1 MVWLSRG
8 HHWAVLG
15 PRVALSG
22 AIREREIN
30 EKQFG
35 VQHFCLNVSVLGAS
49 WRQFLGP
56 LGERLGCILEASGGR
71 IGSSFWASWG
81 PPGSLLGG
89 SWGPLGAS
97 WRLLERLG
105 SLVGASWGLL
115 GAPVGLLG
123 APWGGPCAIL
133 GASWKIV
140 KLS

>member
-35 VQHFCLNVSVLGAS
+35 LKHFCLSVSVLGAS

-71 IGSSFWASWG
+71 ISRL
-81 PPGSLLGG
+81 PGISNVMQ
-89 SWGPLGAS
+89 S
-97 WRLLERLG
+97 
-105 SLVGASWGLL
+105 VIMGL
-115 GAPVGLLG
+115 
-123 APWGGPCAIL
+123 I
-133 GASWKIV
+133 S
-140 KLS
+140 

>member
-35 VQHFCLNVSVLGAS
+35 LQHFCLNVSVLGAS

-56 LGERLGCILEASGGR
+56 LGERLGCILEASGGAYWKQ
-71 IGSSFWASWG
+71 F
-81 PPGSLLGG
+81 LGL
-89 SWGPLGAS
+89 LGAS
-97 WRLLERLG
+97 GEPLGGLL
-105 SLVGASWGLL
+105 GASWGLL
-115 GAPVGLLG
+115 GLAGPSWGPLG
-123 APWGGPCAIL
+123 SL
-133 GASWKIV
+133 RQS
-140 KLS
+140 